1 MVQIIVNGQI
11 KEWNKDTIDYNEVTH
26 LAFPTARG
34 QYTVM
39 YSRGAGSP
47 HYGTLNFDSNYAV
60 QVKSGTTFTVI
71 MVDKV

>member
-47 HYGTLNFDSNYAV
+47 HYGTLNSESTNDV
-60 QVKSGTTFTVI
+60 PVKTGTNFTVT